1 MKTSLSTI
9 AIKILIFMLS
19 AYSSV
24 MFGPPI
30 RSGIEP
36 LRLRAAALAADH
48 FTRTRAC
55 ERDPAKF

>member
-1 MKTSLSTI
+1 LSRI

-36 LRLRAAALAADH
+36 LRLRSRSSGRRPILRAFYA
-48 FTRTRAC
+48 RAC